1 MKILKKIFKWLSNFL
16 IVSLVLICLY
26 AIIASLIL
34 KKEYVNL
41 FGYTFFVVASGS
53 MEDTININ
61 DIIIIKINDTYEVN
75 DIITYNDNGYFI
87 THRVISISENE
98 IVAKGDANNT
108 TDEVISKDLVI
119 GRVVYYFPLISIF
132 RILGAIILIVIII
145 LVFNFQDFFKK
156 YLIKKSKKKISEDKV
171 ENKLIIS
178 QFVEIFNQRKRIKKE
193 KDSEKTM
200 IQLRY
205 LTKTIELVDIKEFNL
220 LEQLLKNYSFKNLKE
235 GIVSKE
241 LLLGLSKESLKT
253 DITLL
258 LKAITYE
265 DNEMFDIIFYCYKKK
280 LIKKYIKK

>member
-26 AIIASLIL
+26 ALITSLIL

-61 DIIIIKINDTYEVN
+61 DIIIIKINDSYKVN

-87 THRVISISENE
+87 THRVISISETE

-119 GRVVYYFPLISIF
+119 GRVVYYFPLIAIF

-156 YLIKKSKKKISEDKV
+156 YLIKKSKKNILEDKV

-205 LTKTIELVDIKEFNL
+205 LTKTIELVDIKEFTL